1 MTDFDA
7 DNFIRTRYGISDPIA
22 LAWITGITGGIVVAM
37 IASLVAYSGGS
48 LSAVPAPNPSA
59 LYQTVPVGPT
69 TTPPESP
76 SVISRRD
83 ETI

>member
-22 LAWITGITGGIVVAM
+22 LAWITGITGGIVVAV
-37 IASLVAYSGGS
+37 IVSLVAYSGGN

-59 LYQTVPVGPT
+59 LYQTVPVAPT
-69 TTPPESP
+69 TVPARPPESP
-76 SVISRRD
+76 KP
-83 ETI
+83 

>member
-22 LAWITGITGGIVVAM
+22 QAWITGITGGIVVAV
-37 IASLVAYSGGS
+37 IVSLVAYSAGN

-59 LYQTVPVGPT
+59 LYQTAPT
-69 TTPPESP
+69 TAPGPPPELG
-76 SVISRRD
+76 D
-83 ETI
+83 